1 MVLLS
6 MMLTIAKWIKRLQSL
21 SPSLYLHLLTP
32 FLYFI
37 LYTADPNS
45 MQNTHVKDRPSTH
58 MALLSMSLSVRNSV
72 DGVAAQC

>member
-6 MMLTIAKWIKRLQSL
+6 MTPTIAKWIKHLQSSSL
-21 SPSLYLHLLTP
+21 S
-32 FLYFI
+32 FFI
-37 LYTADPNS
+37 SYYTLDAADPNS
-45 MQNTHVKDRPSTH
+45 MQNTQVKDRPSTY

>member
-1 MVLLS
+1 MLS
-6 MMLTIAKWIKRLQSL
+6 VMFTIAKWIKHLQSSSL
-21 SPSLYLHLLTP
+21 S
-32 FLYFI
+32 FFI
-37 LYTADPNS
+37 SYYTLDTADPNS

>member
-1 MVLLS
+1 MVMLS
-6 MMLTIAKWIKRLQSL
+6 VMFTIAKWIKHLQSSSL
-21 SPSLYLHLLTP
+21 S
-32 FLYFI
+32 FFI
-37 LYTADPNS
+37 SYYTLDTADPNS